1 MFYLFLLIGNF
12 DLIKFFGTQVWGPS
26 SAEHVRT
33 FINPALAGQHANIFF
48 ASIVLF
54 LYLYMYFYHLAMNK
68 SCSKHMYTE
77 KA

>member
-33 FINPALAGQHANIFF
+33 FINPALAGQHANIF
-48 ASIVLF
+48 LLP
-54 LYLYMYFYHLAMNK
+54 LYCFCIYICT
-68 SCSKHMYTE
+68 STI
-77 KA
+77 